1 MNRLTNLFYPLFIAL
16 FIFFSCGDGSDDV
29 SDAGPT
35 DDGCATCDGDTD
47 ASADAGGDGQDGPP
61 PGDSSGLITAGEWN
75 DLENWGFWESLMTN
89 KNYSQYKDYW
99 TYYPDN
105 RVSFKVTNQGG
116 TPLVNKKIELKNN
129 QQTVWTGITDNLGNA
144 ELWLDMNDGQ
154 GNTSLSQL
162 KVYVDGVL
170 QDQTMRSFS
179 AGVNE
184 IILSV
189 ENSPATHVEIAFIVD
204 ATGSMADEL
213 EFLKSDLQDV
223 VRKSKENLS
232 NINIMTA
239 TVFYRDK
246 DDEYVTRL
254 SEFTPNVELTAAFI
268 ELQKA
273 EGGRDYPE
281 AVHSA
286 LEKGIHHLQWTENSV
301 SQIAFLLLDA
311 PPHYDAQVID
321 QIQSTIK
328 TAAKKGIKVIPI
340 TGSGI
345 EKDTEFLMR
354 FLAMATNGT
363 YVFLTDDSGIGNSH
377 IQATV
382 GEYEV
387 EYLNDL
393 LVRLITKYSE

>member
-1 MNRLTNLFYPLFIAL
+1 MNRLIHFVYFVILSLFIL
-16 FIFFSCGDGSDDV
+16 TSCSDGADDF
-29 SDAGPT
+29 DASPES
-35 DDGCATCDGDTD
+35 DGCASCDGVSD
-47 ASADAGGDGQDGPP
+47 ASADAGGGGQDGSP
-61 PGDSSGLITAGEWN
+61 PGDGSGLITAGEWN
-75 DLENWGFWESLMTN
+75 DLENWDFWESLMTN

-99 TYYPDN
+99 TYYPN
-105 RVSFKVTNQGG
+105 KRVSFKLLTSGG
-116 TPLVNKKIELKNN
+116 TPLYNRKIEVKND
-129 QQTVWTGITDNLGNA
+129 QQTIWSAVTDNHGKA
-144 ELWLDMNDGQ
+144 EIWLDLHDQQ
-154 GNTSLSQL
+154 GNNSVSQL

-170 QDQTMRSFS
+170 QDLTLREYS
-179 AGVNE
+179 GGINE
-184 IILSV
+184 IVLSDD
-189 ENSPATHVEIAFIVD
+189 NSPATHIEVAFIVD

-232 NINIMTA
+232 NIDIMTA
-239 TVFYRDK
+239 TVFYRDE

-254 SEFTPNVELTAAFI
+254 SEFTPNVELTAGFI

-273 EGGRDYPE
+273 EGGGDYPE

-301 SQIAFLLLDA
+301 SRIAFLLLDA
-311 PPHYDAQVID
+311 PPHYEAQIID

-363 YVFLTDDSGIGNSH
+363 YVFPTDDSGIGNDH
-377 IQATV
+377 IQASV